1 MSVRWLVG
9 MSVCHH
15 FKKGWESY
23 TSMLLLEHLLI
34 FLALTATPPQFLVGP
49 ERGRAWPGE
58 LRSRGGGPAPHLHLV
73 HHQPQQHDALQ
84 HDHIPGKESPGL

>member
-9 MSVCHH
+9 MSVCLSVIIS
-15 FKKGWESY
+15 KK
-23 TSMLLLEHLLI
+23 EHLLI